1 MSNSEYRLSLFVKE
15 AVQMKRPKIRPKLSC
30 FLTHQSG
37 ANTALSVPKFL
48 STNRQP
54 PYILDLLP
62 EDILVLPKFRFSLK
76 GRQIEA
82 VHIVQVRTLGQQM

>member
-1 MSNSEYRLSLFVKE
+1 MSDSESRLSPFVKE
-15 AVQMKRPKIRPKLSC
+15 AVQMKRPKIRRKISC
-30 FLTHQSG
+30 FLTQQSG
-37 ANTALSVPKFL
+37 AHTALSVPKFL

-54 PYILDLLP
+54 PYIPDLLP

-82 VHIVQVRTLGQQM
+82 VQNVQEKSLGQQM